1 MAGQGKFQP
10 WKLKL
15 PVGIWENIFWYRSA
29 NKDCIR
35 CFFAWSRKK
44 DGSPQEIQQNSTQWI
59 HEALEMKLMNHC
71 TWKSVGRWI
80 LHMKKKKKKKKKIL
94 LKLFNKG
101 STSCNCDMG
110 HVIWNSF
117 GWSGLRQCL
126 NKLYPEIWLV
136 GSINKNQKPSRSL
149 QTNRHTNPLDPMYT
163 LPSGPSL
170 IPCGEK
176 VRTPLLPSLL
186 MLLVDNSVGIV
197 YVRFF

>member
-1 MAGQGKFQP
+1 
-10 WKLKL
+10 
-15 PVGIWENIFWYRSA
+15 
-29 NKDCIR
+29 
-35 CFFAWSRKK
+35 
-44 DGSPQEIQQNSTQWI
+44 
-59 HEALEMKLMNHC
+59 MKLMNHC

-80 LHMKKKKKKKKKIL
+80 LHTKKKKKKKKKTL

-117 GWSGLRQCL
+117 GWSGLWQCL
-126 NKLYPEIWLV
+126 NKPYPEIWLV

-176 VRTPLLPSLL
+176 VRTPLHPSLL
-186 MLLVDNSVGIV
+186 MLLMDNSVGIA
-197 YVRFF
+197 YGRFFFFLKILLLKCRLLSVLMCLFLCFLASWGNADLHSEALNCDFQL